1 MPASLFSDCLSYLL
15 PAIMDI
21 INTSLRT
28 GSFPTAFKTAIV
40 CPLLKQNNLD
50 PNDLKNYRPVSN
62 LPFISKLLEKTVLQQ
77 LNNHLSNNSL
87 LHPFQYAYRFNH
99 STKTVLLHIVNN
111 SLLASDSGKVSLLT
125 LPDLSHCKILR
136 KYCIFRV
143 SYAFQ
148 PHRCITVRKMTTPI
162 KQVMPHWSLNTRS
175 TGKLSVI

>member
-1 MPASLFSDCLSYLL
+1 MNFLALLNPHLCLPLAVQLNCHPCSLLSSVLKFKIFVTSLTRHLSSCALLTHHSPEHRSLAFILSLKWKYQTLKSMSFKSCELDPMPASLFSDCLSYLL

-87 LHPFQYAYRFNH
+87 LHPF
-99 STKTVLLHIVNN
+99 
-111 SLLASDSGKVSLLT
+111 
-125 LPDLSHCKILR
+125 
-136 KYCIFRV
+136 
-143 SYAFQ
+143 
-148 PHRCITVRKMTTPI
+148 
-162 KQVMPHWSLNTRS
+162 
-175 TGKLSVI
+175 